1 MSQQRRLRGVNTKV
15 GKNEANSAWKWKPS
29 EESVLKRPKLSTVK
43 YLSWVKSDE
52 LTARMVNLEATVI
65 SMETAREDR
74 SCRR

>member
-1 MSQQRRLRGVNTKV
+1 M
-15 GKNEANSAWKWKPS
+15 EAKY
-29 EESVLKRPKLSTVK
+29 EGVLKRPKLSTVK

-65 SMETAREDR
+65 SVETAREDR